1 MLSDLLVVSALLS
14 LPSLYLAYRL
24 HKKDYLGTVFN
35 RQIAVVLVVAGLILP
50 VSLTLAVFRL
60 SLEQSSL
67 STDFCLECLTLNS
80 PVCSILSYL
89 EWTWY
94 YVIGAST
101 ITSVLFRLQNISF
114 SSH

>member
-35 RQIAVVLVVAGLILP
+35 RQMAVVLVVAGLILP
-50 VSLTLAVFRL
+50 VSLSLAVFRL
-60 SLEQSSL
+60 SLEESTL
-67 STDFCLECLTLNS
+67 STDLYLDYLTLNT

-89 EWTWY
+89 EKTWY
-94 YVIGAST
+94 NVIGAST
-101 ITSVLFRLQNISF
+101 ITSVLFR
-114 SSH
+114 